1 MIQRI
6 QTLYVLISTV
16 LVGLL
21 LVFPFAEI
29 VSGDQLYVFDKLGIS
44 SGDQMVERG
53 WAIAGLIVT
62 LVLLHLAVAFNY
74 KKRILQMR
82 MLTFS
87 ILLLL
92 GLFGMFYFFTYF
104 SFSGAQISF
113 KLVVSFPLIA
123 IVLDYLAIRAIGKDE
138 ALIRSIDRIR

>member
-6 QTLYVLISTV
+6 QTLYVFVALLLT
-16 LVGLL
+16 GLL
-21 LVFPFAEI
+21 LTFPFAEI
-29 VSGDQLYVFDKLGIS
+29 LSGEQLFVFDKLGIS
-44 SGDQMVERG
+44 SGGQLVENG
-53 WAIAGLIVT
+53 WSIAGLIGT
-62 LVLLHLAVAFNY
+62 LILLHLVVLFNY

-82 MLTFS
+82 ILTFC

-104 SFSGAQISF
+104 SFTDAQVSF